1 MSFTILN
8 TCEVWDV
15 REKSTGKLWTA
26 EPPNPEIDN
35 KIIII
40 DEDMYCQGELT
51 REEFDARFEVIRPR
65 LEVDGILTD

>member
-1 MSFTILN
+1 MPFTILN

-15 REKSTGKLWTA
+15 REKSTGKLWEA

-40 DEDMYCQGELT
+40 DEDMYCQGALT

-65 LEVDGILTD
+65 LQVDGILTD